1 MEVIFEGKGASG
13 GREGGRDDEYSTL
26 HSHSETLKQNTK
38 VD

>member
-1 MEVIFEGKGASG
+1 MEVIFEGKGAS
-13 GREGGRDDEYSTL
+13 GGRDDEYSTL